1 MKSILD
7 PSFRYSPSFDTDLK
21 RTFARIR
28 RDLRKDE
35 EQAKQATAKT
45 VVEVS
50 SIVRKMATGRGDTLH
65 VASGLLNRRT
75 EKCVS

>member
-7 PSFRYSPSFDTDLK
+7 PSFQYSPSFDTDLK

-28 RDLRKDE
+28 RERRKDA
-35 EQAKQATAKT
+35 EQAKPAAAKT
-45 VVEVS
+45 VVKVS
-50 SIVRKMATGRGDTLH
+50 SIVRKMATGRADTLD

-75 EKCVS
+75 DKCVG